1 MTYNDAMKL
10 ANEAHAGQYRD
21 ISGEPY
27 IYHPL
32 RVAENFC
39 GRELLRVCAV
49 LHDVI
54 EDTNVTAAHLAYHGL
69 RDEGL
74 QILDLLTRDPK
85 MTYLDYVLR
94 IKLNPFATEIKLADL
109 RDNLRDSPP
118 GSRRDKYLMAE
129 YILNLP
135 SNLARCQGWY
145 GPCTNTNAVRF
156 HMGTLYE
163 NPEANWVT
171 LCPECREACEAHWKE
186 MWREAGREI

>member
-1 MTYNDAMKL
+1 MTYDDAVRI
-10 ANEAHAGQYRD
+10 ATAAHAGQRRQ

-32 RVAENFC
+32 RVAEGFS
-39 GRELLRVCAV
+39 GRELLRACAV
-49 LHDVI
+49 LHDVL
-54 EDTNVTAAHLAYHGL
+54 EDTDVTATHLAYQGL

-74 QILDLLTRDPK
+74 QILDLLTHNPK
-85 MTYLDYVLR
+85 MTYLDYILR
-94 IKLNPFATEIKLADL
+94 IKLNPFAVEIKLADL
-109 RDNLRDSPP
+109 RDNFRDLPA

-129 YILNLP
+129 YILNP
-135 SNLARCQGWY
+135 PGNSTRCQGWG

-163 NPEANWVT
+163 DPEANYAT

-186 MWREAGREI
+186 MWKEAGR